1 MDQILWVEKILF
13 SKMPVTETIQQAM
26 QKSRWQRLRAGLLSR
41 SAVRFYWCVN
51 VLMLLVIL
59 VWILRDGKFSEAVV
73 AFHRHV
79 AALGNEQS
87 ALTVVP
93 PLLWPRVDALWFV
106 LVAGLLSTMG
116 IFAGLVAGAG
126 VHRGVRAWLAVTL
139 VLAGW
144 MTLFKTWQEIT
155 WWGQAWRL
163 RGSITEFDKLAQKL
177 LADWPANDG
186 EIIGL
191 GPFMA
196 YPIGKPRTLMF
207 MATPQVPGTALAV
220 STIERSEADDLHFKL
235 AGNEEGVW
243 IVRHS
248 GVDEPHSFFS
258 GLEGQYIPVKFR
270 RLKPG
275 WFLVRYIYVP
285 IVSSESR

>member
-1 MDQILWVEKILF
+1 
-13 SKMPVTETIQQAM
+13 MPVTETTQPSTK
-26 QKSRWQRLRAGLLSR
+26 KSRWQRLCAGLFSR
-41 SAVRFYWCVN
+41 SAVRFYWCLN
-51 VLMLLVIL
+51 VLMLLGTL
-59 VWILRDGKFSEAVV
+59 LWILRDGKFPEAVI

-93 PLLWPRVDALWFV
+93 PLLWPRVDALWLV
-106 LVAGLLSTMG
+106 LVAALLSTMG
-116 IFAGLVAGAG
+116 VFAGLVAGAG
-126 VHRGVRAWLAVTL
+126 VHRGVRAWLAVML

-144 MTLFKTWQEIT
+144 MTLFTTWQEIT
-155 WWGQAWRL
+155 WWGQAWRV
-163 RGSITEFDKLAQKL
+163 RGGIAEFDKLAKDL
-177 LADWPANDG
+177 LADWPENDG
-186 EIIGL
+186 AITDL

-207 MATPQVPGTALAV
+207 LGTPQVSGTNLEVA
-220 STIERSEADDLHFKL
+220 TIERGQDDDLHFKL
-235 AGNEEGVW
+235 SGNEEGVW
-243 IVRHS
+243 LVRHG
-248 GVDEPHSFFS
+248 GVDEPQAFFG
-258 GLEGQYIPVKFR
+258 GLEGQYIPVQFR